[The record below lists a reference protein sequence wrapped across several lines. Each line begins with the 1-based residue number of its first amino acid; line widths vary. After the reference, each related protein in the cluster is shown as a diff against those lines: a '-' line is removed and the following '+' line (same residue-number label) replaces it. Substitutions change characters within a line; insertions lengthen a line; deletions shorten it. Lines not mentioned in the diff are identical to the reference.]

1 MYNIKKEN
9 KGKLGLN
16 KIIAKVVTDKNSKS
30 YGRLGFSEFPDPEP
44 KNELLKQAEI
54 SERLDNEIAKYVRYI
69 TTNNYGFYESP
80 SKKPKTLIKLEQLL
94 YIKYGKKIEVVI
106 GAL

>member
-1 MYNIKKEN
+1 M
-9 KGKLGLN
+9 N
-16 KIIAKVVTDKNSKS
+16 KITAKVNTDKNSKS
-30 YGRLGFSEFPDPEP
+30 YGILGFSEII
-44 KNELLKQAEI
+44 EI
-54 SERLDNEIAKYVRYI
+54 DDYAYHTKTPVHERLDNEIAKYVRYI